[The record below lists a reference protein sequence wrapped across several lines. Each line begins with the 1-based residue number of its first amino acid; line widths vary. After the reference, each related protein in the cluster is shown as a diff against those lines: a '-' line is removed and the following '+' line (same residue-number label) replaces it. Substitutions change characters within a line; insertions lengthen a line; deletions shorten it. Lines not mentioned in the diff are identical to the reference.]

1 MSREHF
7 SFHRSPGVPAGLP
20 AWRSRLVVLLLTLG
34 FLALVARAA
43 WVQVAHREFF
53 VEQGR
58 RRYERTFSAV
68 ALRSKILDRRGN
80 VLAISEPVDDLWL
93 DPQDFARATPG
104 QVGELAAALHLS
116 PASVDA
122 FRRRGGR
129 FAPLRR
135 AVPLDVARPLLASA
149 IPGLHAIAGRNATS
163 RKAMRWRR

>member
-80 VLAISEPVDDLWL
+80 VLAISEPVDDLL
-93 DPQDFARATPG
+93 ARSAGFRARHARAG
-104 QVGELAAALHLS
+104 
-116 PASVDA
+116 
-122 FRRRGGR
+122 
-129 FAPLRR
+129 
-135 AVPLDVARPLLASA
+135 
-149 IPGLHAIAGRNATS
+149 
-163 RKAMRWRR
+163 